1 LQEVGYEDVF
11 NADEINEIKDLYEK
25 AHNDLID
32 LDKPQEKE
40 NTQPTKKQDTIVPA
54 DNKPDAAVEP
64 AVADSRQSLAL
75 SDKFTLRSHF
85 DMVRALH
92 ITADEKVL
100 ATVSEDCMIKLWS
113 LPELE

>member
-11 NADEINEIKDLYEK
+11 NPDEINEIKDLYEK

-40 NTQPTKKQDTIVPA
+40 NAQPSKQQDTIVPA
-54 DNKPDAAVEP
+54 DNKPAAAVE
-64 AVADSRQSLAL
+64 ASVLDSRQSLAL
-75 SDKFTLRSHF
+75 NDKYTLRSHF

-113 LPELE
+113 LPEMD